1 MFNVLSH
8 DKENEGEG
16 GGDCYGPLD
25 NLEDAA
31 EMWDRKYTTN
41 RRQKIFHGQ
50 TLKQYFKQEN
60 DRNKTIA
67 AISRMKKNEERN
79 VYAQGAYDQVTK

>member
-1 MFNVLSH
+1 MSKPIYSIFSFLLFNVLSH

-31 EMWDRKYTTN
+31 EM
-41 RRQKIFHGQ
+41 
-50 TLKQYFKQEN
+50 
-60 DRNKTIA
+60 
-67 AISRMKKNEERN
+67 
-79 VYAQGAYDQVTK
+79 